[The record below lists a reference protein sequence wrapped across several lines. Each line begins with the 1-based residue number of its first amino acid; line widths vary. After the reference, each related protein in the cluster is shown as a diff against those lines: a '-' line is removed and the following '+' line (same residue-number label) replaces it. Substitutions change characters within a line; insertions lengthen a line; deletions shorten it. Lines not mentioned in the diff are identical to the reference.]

1 MLILHRALD
10 EEKEI
15 FDWVA
20 VTDRKI
26 WAETILL
33 MTKMTMMNSMG
44 VFGFVF
50 LAFFL
55 AWLNSSF
62 AVACFYAEAEGGT
75 EVFVGTSVENA
86 VIKYFFQL
94 HRDRRNRFRNQNRH
108 LS

>member
-10 EEKEI
+10 EENEI
-15 FDWVA
+15 FYWVA

-33 MTKMTMMNSMG
+33 MTKMTNMG

-55 AWLNSSF
+55 VWLNSSF
-62 AVACFYAEAEGGT
+62 EVACFYAEAEEEI
-75 EVFVGTSVENA
+75 EVAFVGISVEH
-86 VIKYFFQL
+86 VVTTCFFQL
-94 HRDRRNRFRNQNRH
+94 HRHRPNRFRNQNQH